1 MILLLLSLAAYGDP
15 EFANLKKGERA
26 PFEGRLFNEEAIAS
40 ILTNN
45 SHKDMQCQV
54 EIEYEL
60 DKQAT
65 KKQYEYELLK
75 ASCKAE
81 NEMLKEIS
89 NIRQNELESIRGSYK
104 PARPY
109 IWLTSGFVLGSAASI
124 GIFHAVK

>member
-45 SHKDMQCQV
+45 SHKDMQCQI

-89 NIRQNELESIRGSYK
+89 NIRQNER
-104 PARPY
+104 Y
-109 IWLTSGFVLGSAASI
+109 IL
-124 GIFHAVK
+124 

>member
-40 ILTNN
+40 ILTSN

>member
-45 SHKDMQCQV
+45 SQKDMECQL
-54 EIEYEL
+54 EIEYQL
-60 DKQAT
+60 DKQST

-81 NEMLKEIS
+81 NEMLKEVAR
-89 NIRQNELESIRGSYK
+89 IRLNEIESIRGSYK